1 MIFQTRSSIMR
12 KIKRTNS
19 SIKGHNYIILILNP
33 KKLFFLRFS
42 IIRNVFYNITEIAVK
57 D

>member
-1 MIFQTRSSIMR
+1 MR
-12 KIKRTNS
+12 KAKSTNS

-33 KKLFFLRFS
+33 KKLFFLRFG

>member
-1 MIFQTRSSIMR
+1 MR
-12 KIKRTNS
+12 KINRILKRTNG
-19 SIKGHNYIILILNP
+19 SIKGHNYTILMLNP